1 MTVRPLES
9 VRLLLKV
16 TVLPTVEAL
25 IMRLAASTVLL
36 KVVPPE
42 LVMVI
47 VPISVP
53 TAPLTVTAPVVLIVK

>member
-1 MTVRPLES
+1 MRLPLKLTALPTL
-9 VRLLLKV
+9 VLVIV
-16 TVLPTVEAL
+16 TV
-25 IMRLAASTVLL
+25 AASTVLL

-53 TAPLTVTAPVVLIVK
+53 TVPLTVTAPVVLIVK